1 MFQKQLTR
9 REVLKGT
16 VVGLAVTT
24 FSWPP
29 IKSALAAREKKIV
42 YWHLPNFTP
51 LADELQKEQVFAFAK
66 LAGVKESEVDFIT
79 VGGGD
84 FAAKIAAALEAGN
97 PPDSCRLYESNV
109 QFYRAGGHLLEVT
122 DIVEKMKKEPKGIFE
137 ASIDAVSHEGKA
149 YGVPLAINPWPVHA
163 RMDLLEE
170 KGLEYPKTWD
180 EFVETAK
187 KIQKKPRLYAL
198 GMCLGLVED
207 TTDNVMNVLW
217 CFGGKMVEKDNKTVV
232 MHSKENVAGVKFI
245 EDMFKKHEII
255 PRGTISWDNSGN
267 NKAYQSEQVAFVM
280 NPTSIYAYL
289 YTKLPDLEKVTALMP
304 VPAGPAGS
312 INQIDTW
319 SYGVFKQTPYPE
331 LAKGLVDYFMQ
342 PDNYNKIIE
351 STGGRWVPI
360 YKRLFETEFWRSQPK
375 FKHFIQ
381 MAETGVPVSYAG
393 TPTPAAGEV
402 LNTHVIPKMIQRVL
416 VENWEAEKALEECHN
431 TIAEIYKRYNNQG

>member
-1 MFQKQLTR
+1 MIPRNLTR
-9 REVLKGT
+9 RQILKGT
-16 VVGLAVTT
+16 VLGAAATL
-24 FSWPP
+24 FPWRP
-29 IKSALAAREKKIV
+29 IKSALAARDKKIV

-51 LADELQKEQVFAFAK
+51 LADELQKEQVFEFAK
-66 LAGVKESEVDFIT
+66 MAGVKESEVDFIV

-84 FAAKIAAALEAGN
+84 FKAKIAAALEAGN
-97 PPDSCRLYESNV
+97 PPDACRLYESNV

-137 ASIDAVSHEGKA
+137 ASIDAISHEGKA
-149 YGVPLAINPWPVHA
+149 YGAPLAINPWPVHA

-170 KGLEYPKTWD
+170 KGLDYPKTWD
-180 EFVETAK
+180 EFVETSK
-187 KIQKKPRLYAL
+187 KIQKKPRLYAF
-198 GMCLGLVED
+198 GICLGLVED
-207 TTDNVMNVLW
+207 ATDNIMNILW
-217 CFGGKMVEKDNKTVV
+217 CYGGKMVESDNKTVV
-232 MHSKENVAGVKFI
+232 MNSKENLAGVKFI

-255 PRGTISWDNSGN
+255 PKGTLSWDNSGN

-289 YTKLPDLEKVTALMP
+289 HTKLPHLEKVTALMP

-331 LAKGLVDYFMQ
+331 LAKGLIEYFMQ

-360 YKRLFETEFWRSQPK
+360 YKRLFETEFWQSQPK
-375 FKHFIQ
+375 FKHFIK

-402 LNTHVIPKMIQRVL
+402 LNTHVIPKMMQRVL

-431 TIAEIYKRYNNQG
+431 TIAEIYKRYNQA